1 MEFSSNEILKLIE
14 RVSGIPDFLSKKTDI
29 EILLG
34 KFQAIEEYLARF
46 GSLEELTTFFKRI
59 EEKLYMLKS
68 FMTTEEASKFV
79 GVSIVTMRQAVK
91 RMELPVYTPPG
102 KGYMFLREDLDEWMH
117 TFRNPSRAELEIGG
131 REPNI
136 VPGKPVTKHGH
147 LSQKNL

>member
-79 GVSIVTMRQAVK
+79 GVSIVTMR
-91 RMELPVYTPPG
+91 
-102 KGYMFLREDLDEWMH
+102 
-117 TFRNPSRAELEIGG
+117 
-131 REPNI
+131 
-136 VPGKPVTKHGH
+136 
-147 LSQKNL
+147 